1 MSCGVFGSW
10 FGSLDAA
17 GRSLFSVRS
26 FPQMEIEQSEVFG
39 LAFAA
44 EGERAADEAT
54 ENEYPNVIYMTQNI
68 FWHSD
73 ESQVT
78 SRSSTGERERRFVCF
93 AKQEGARQGQA
104 EISRNHLIT
113 LFLGSRNLRDVF
125 LK

>member
-1 MSCGVFGSW
+1 
-10 FGSLDAA
+10 
-17 GRSLFSVRS
+17 
-26 FPQMEIEQSEVFG
+26 MEIEQSEVFG

-78 SRSSTGERERRFVCF
+78 SRSSTGERERRFVCLVSR
-93 AKQEGARQGQA
+93 KEPDRARQK
-104 EISRNHLIT
+104 
-113 LFLGSRNLRDVF
+113 FLATT
-125 LK
+125 